1 MIGGADIVIEYPGAM
16 RASGGL
22 DIAVRRIASRWPTFV
37 LQDAAT
43 GSRFD
48 SYREIPF
55 ASLSEIFVYRDV
67 NAFESWKDLGADAS
81 NANSMVHL
89 IAEDQGIT
97 IVVDDRAD
105 PTMASIVREIRDLL
119 TGSQSFVRAA

>member
-1 MIGGADIVIEYPGAM
+1 MIGGADVVLEYPGVM

-22 DIAVRRIASRWPTFV
+22 DIAVRCIAARWPDFV
-37 LQDAAT
+37 IQDAA
-43 GSRFD
+43 GGGRFD

-55 ASLSEIFVYRDV
+55 ASLAEVFVYRDS
-67 NAFESWKDLGADAS
+67 NALESWRVLGADAS

-89 IAEDQGIT
+89 IADDRGLT
-97 IVVDDRAD
+97 IVVDDRSD

-119 TGSQSFVRAA
+119 TGSQSLVRAA